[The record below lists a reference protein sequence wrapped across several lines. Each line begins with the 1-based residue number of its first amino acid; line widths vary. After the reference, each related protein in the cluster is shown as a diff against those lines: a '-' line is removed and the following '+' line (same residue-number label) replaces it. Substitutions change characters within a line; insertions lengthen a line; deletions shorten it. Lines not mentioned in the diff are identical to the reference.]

1 MDKESWSISNGILF
15 SKKKKREREK
25 EKKLWKNVMVWTLLQ
40 KGPTTDLISYFIR
53 FSKQSQMRIVQL
65 SEKHCQKNFSIGAL
79 AQ

>member
-1 MDKESWSISNGILF
+1 MET
-15 SKKKKREREK
+15 KKKKKREREREREK
-25 EKKLWKNVMVWTLLQ
+25 EKKLWKNVMVLTLLQ
-40 KGPTTDLISYFIR
+40 KGSTTDLISYFIR